1 MAKKT
6 IGDLDLNSVELDK
19 LVTLANEILSFKKQQ
34 DALVVRLSDVLRRI
48 PAASKV
54 TAATKRKSTA
64 TASKKRSKPVGTHT
78 SRAAGVVFRKLQER
92 VTPEVKDLGPH
103 HKKVPD
109 YGKKVKGI
117 WDKVQSSG
125 EGLKAINALGAEDQK
140 QVHAKIAKVLE
151 KLKTT

>member
-6 IGDLDLNSVELDK
+6 IGDLDLNSVELDT

-54 TAATKRKSTA
+54 TVATKRKSTA
-64 TASKKRSKPVGTHT
+64 TASKKRSKAVGTHT

-103 HKKVPD
+103 HKKEIGERRV
-109 YGKKVKGI
+109 GK
-117 WDKVQSSG
+117 
-125 EGLKAINALGAEDQK
+125 EC
-140 QVHAKIAKVLE
+140 
-151 KLKTT
+151 